1 MLARRIAVAVALA
14 TTALGVP
21 AVPAAVAQ
29 DTPNEA
35 KVRDLIDAA
44 RRPCKLKPP
53 LSSGVSEFDAGYGGV
68 KEVSATFVRKDP
80 FGSSDD
86 IVVARWEIRAGK
98 PKPQPLDPLAGEVN
112 RRCRDDAVKPDSAYD
127 WRSLPYFG
135 GYDQAN
141 LYLITNDRWNRADQL
156 TKHLPNQ
163 TGAQDW
169 GEIGGFIWRGECDPG
184 KDSVRLSRTIFLPGR
199 PWDGADIRAGVTM
212 ADGVLSPAARSITEV
227 DVLLNGERILKVR
240 KSGFSSDFDE
250 VPARVFRHGA
260 NKIVIEAKKRKTGKC
275 NKGRASRLVGVEF
288 WMYASY
294 VSDLAVQVPEHA
306 SAPGLQG
313 IPVPFTLVNKGPS
326 DIPEARLAFTFTI
339 HTSGGKVLLQH
350 SGAGECE
357 PAPPYL
363 LQPPTFGNTFVCRV
377 RNIER
382 RESKTFDWGVIPGWP
397 EGENYWSGS
406 LGWTSGIS
414 GMRETDVSN
423 QNSGRTIQACRNGD
437 TRCGPPTQGRPAAAL
452 VSTRLL
458 P

>member
-1 MLARRIAVAVALA
+1 MLARQIAVAAVLA
-14 TTALGVP
+14 TTALGVA

-29 DTPNEA
+29 DTQNEA

-44 RRPCKLKPP
+44 LRPCKLRPP
-53 LSSGVSEFDAGYGGV
+53 NSSGVSEYDAGYGGV

-80 FGSSDD
+80 FGSSDE
-86 IVVARWEIRAGK
+86 IVVARWEIRPGK

-112 RRCRDDAVKPDSAYD
+112 RRCDDAPDKPDSAYD

-135 GYDQAN
+135 GYDQAY
-141 LYLITNDRWNRADQL
+141 LYLITSDRWNRADQV

-184 KDSVRLSRTIFLPGR
+184 KDSVRLSRTVFLPGR

-212 ADGVLSPAARSITEV
+212 PDGVLGPAARSVTEV
-227 DVLLNGERILKVR
+227 NVLLNGERILKVR
-240 KSGFSSDFDE
+240 KRGDAFDFDE
-250 VPARVFRHGA
+250 VPARAFRHGA
-260 NKIVIEAKKRKTGKC
+260 NRIVIEAEKRKTGKC
-275 NKGRASRLVGVEF
+275 NKGKSSRLVGVEF

-306 SAPGLQG
+306 SQPGLEG
-313 IPVPFTLVNKGPS
+313 LPVPFTLVNKGPS
-326 DIPEARLAFTFTI
+326 DIPEARLAFAFSI
-339 HTSGGKVLLQH
+339 HTSGGKGLLKH

-357 PAPPYL
+357 PEPPYL
-363 LQPPTFGNTFVCRV
+363 LLPPTFGITFVCRV
-377 RNIER
+377 RDIER
-382 RESKTFDWGVIPGWP
+382 GESKKFEWGVTPGWP
-397 EGENYWSGS
+397 EGENYWSATLS
-406 LGWTSGIS
+406 WTSGIS

-423 QNSGRTIQACRNGD
+423 QNSARTIKACRNGD
-437 TRCGPPTQGRPAAAL
+437 TRCKQPQGRPGAAL